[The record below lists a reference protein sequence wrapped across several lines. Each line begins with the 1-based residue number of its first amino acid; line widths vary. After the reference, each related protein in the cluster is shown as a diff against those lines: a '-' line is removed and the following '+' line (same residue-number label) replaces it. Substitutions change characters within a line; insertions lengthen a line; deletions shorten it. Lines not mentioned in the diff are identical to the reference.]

1 MAYCLICG
9 SVLVLYI
16 PIQCHPLTCV
26 SGWNRIPCIWACSH
40 HALGRATQQIQDG
53 DDGQPAGAASARSVE
68 GVRRGQS
75 DIWPYP
81 MARSAS
87 PAASAHVG
95 KPLDPSSRAQAD
107 SGCWGGFAWA
117 GPVRRCRMTA
127 VAAEAAVVVDNGRET
142 SGETSLW
149 HGAAAGAAARVDPL
163 LRRIRGLTRFDR
175 VSCGRWLVAT
185 ASFPPP
191 IFLSLH

>member
-1 MAYCLICG
+1 MHRVMRQWLEAESHAYWAGLQ
-9 SVLVLYI
+9 
-16 PIQCHPLTCV
+16 P
-26 SGWNRIPCIWACSH
+26 PCM

-53 DDGQPAGAASARSVE
+53 DDGQPAGAASASSVE
-68 GVRRGQS
+68 GVRRGRS

-117 GPVRRCRMTA
+117 GPRFEASGAFRVTDWA
-127 VAAEAAVVVDNGRET
+127 VG
-142 SGETSLW
+142 SG
-149 HGAAAGAAARVDPL
+149 
-163 LRRIRGLTRFDR
+163 
-175 VSCGRWLVAT
+175 
-185 ASFPPP
+185 
-191 IFLSLH
+191 

>member
-1 MAYCLICG
+1 MHAWLTQ
-9 SVLVLYI
+9 S
-16 PIQCHPLTCV
+16 PKQCHTCRQ
-26 SGWNRIPCIWACSH
+26 SHAPTAYHRIPCIGPAAT
-40 HALGRATQQIQDG
+40 HAPRRATQQLQDG
-53 DDGQPAGAASARSVE
+53 DDGQPAGAASASSVE
-68 GVRRGQS
+68 GVRRGRS

-95 KPLDPSSRAQAD
+95 KPLDPSSCAQAD

-127 VAAEAAVVVDNGRET
+127 VAAEAAVVVDNSRET

-163 LRRIRGLTRFDR
+163 LHVRRIRG
-175 VSCGRWLVAT
+175 
-185 ASFPPP
+185 
-191 IFLSLH
+191 

>member
-1 MAYCLICG
+1 MHAQ
-9 SVLVLYI
+9 S
-16 PIQCHPLTCV
+16 PIQCHALTCV

-53 DDGQPAGAASARSVE
+53 DDGQPAGAASASSVE
-68 GVRRGQS
+68 GVRRGRS

-117 GPVRRCRMTA
+117 GPVRRCWQVAEAEETA
-127 VAAEAAVVVDNGRET
+127 VGVATGSET
-142 SGETSLW
+142 SGETVFRR
-149 HGAAAGAAARVDPL
+149 GAGAGGAARVDPL
-163 LRRIRGLTRFDR
+163 LRRISGLTRFDR
-175 VSCGRWLVAT
+175 VSCGRWLVAP
-185 ASFPPP
+185 ASSPPP

>member
-1 MAYCLICG
+1 M
-9 SVLVLYI
+9 
-16 PIQCHPLTCV
+16 H
-26 SGWNRIPCIWACSH
+26 WACSH

-53 DDGQPAGAASARSVE
+53 DDGQPAGAASASSVE
-68 GVRRGQS
+68 GVRRGRS

-117 GPVRRCRMTA
+117 GPVRRCWQVSSGVFWPRQVGVSGLIIFPLYLLL
-127 VAAEAAVVVDNGRET
+127 VALTLFLASFGCSCCCVSVTIVQ
-142 SGETSLW
+142 
-149 HGAAAGAAARVDPL
+149 V
-163 LRRIRGLTRFDR
+163 GLTVHSAHR
-175 VSCGRWLVAT
+175 SLGMGRYGGV
-185 ASFPPP
+185 
-191 IFLSLH
+191 FLLQGGEFQRPWK

>member
-1 MAYCLICG
+1 MK
-9 SVLVLYI
+9 I
-16 PIQCHPLTCV
+16 PTKCNALTCV
-26 SGWNRIPCIWACSH
+26 SGWKLNPMHWACSH

-53 DDGQPAGAASARSVE
+53 DDGQPAGAASASSVE
-68 GVRRGQS
+68 GVRRGRS

-142 SGETSLW
+142 SGETSL
-149 HGAAAGAAARVDPL
+149 
-163 LRRIRGLTRFDR
+163 
-175 VSCGRWLVAT
+175 
-185 ASFPPP
+185 
-191 IFLSLH
+191 

>member
-1 MAYCLICG
+1 M
-9 SVLVLYI
+9 
-16 PIQCHPLTCV
+16 H
-26 SGWNRIPCIWACSH
+26 WACSH

-163 LRRIRGLTRFDR
+163 LRRISGLTRFDK

-185 ASFPPP
+185 TSFPPAY
-191 IFLSLH
+191 LSLPSVVCAKWLGAAAGHGRS

>member
-1 MAYCLICG
+1 MASAAALAHAQP
-9 SVLVLYI
+9 
-16 PIQCHPLTCV
+16 PIQCNALTCV
-26 SGWNRIPCIWACSH
+26 SGWKLNPMHWACSH

-53 DDGQPAGAASARSVE
+53 DDGQPAGAASASSVE
-68 GVRRGQS
+68 GVRRGRS

-163 LRRIRGLTRFDR
+163 LWRISGLTRFDR
-175 VSCGRWLVAT
+175 VSCGRWLVAV
-185 ASFPPP
+185 A
-191 IFLSLH
+191 